1 MNTNSEAGSSLAT
14 IVSTSEF
21 ANMQSASHGD
31 ELHLFL
37 LSHALSLSLP
47 LSLSL
52 SVCCLCA
59 FPVLCAWRASQH
71 PRENLLSEAPNETQ
85 PDLKPEDSEA
95 ARSGNVGQL
104 QRSPSP

>member
-37 LSHALSLSLP
+37 LSHTLSLSLP
-47 LSLSL
+47 SLSL
-52 SVCCLCA
+52 TVCLLSLCLPGSLRMA
-59 FPVLCAWRASQH
+59 SFSASQGE
-71 PRENLLSEAPNETQ
+71 PAERSTQ
-85 PDLKPEDSEA
+85 
-95 ARSGNVGQL
+95 
-104 QRSPSP
+104 